1 MMVCFSFEK
10 TSWVLSLDV
19 LGVFRV
25 PEKVFNLNLSRLV
38 TKNVKTSTMEIPL
51 NDVHNN
57 NNNNDDDDD
66 DHDDDD
72 DCTTSLLL

>member
-1 MMVCFSFEK
+1 MIVCFSFEK
-10 TSWVLSLDV
+10 ISWVLSLDV

-25 PEKVFNLNLSRLV
+25 PENVFNLNFSTLV

-57 NNNNDDDDD
+57 NNNSDDDDD
-66 DHDDDD
+66 DDDDD